1 MSAKSVYILIWGSQ
15 MKWLLG
21 LFFVVFF
28 SYAAAQAMP
37 PILIEADAGR
47 ESGVFSKSP
56 VVQRAILLKPSMPS
70 DTALLF
76 YRGWSG
82 IANIKTENDWKRN
95 LNYLQNNTDLFAQAG
110 IALVVMDCPSDENRI
125 APGNTPLGC
134 NDDYRSSIKHAD
146 DVRKVMATLKERH
159 GITKFYVMGHS
170 YGTISS
176 KWLAKNLGNEIQGSI
191 HSAAMTHASPRNRA
205 YGYSVESF
213 DMSLLKAPVVNIHHG
228 DDQCVH
234 TPYSTV
240 VAYSKNNL
248 ITVKGGE
255 GTGDVCGGTHLHSMS
270 GREEL
275 TSKAVIQWI
284 KSGQV
289 QPNVGE

>member
-1 MSAKSVYILIWGSQ
+1 M
-15 MKWLLG
+15 
-21 LFFVVFF
+21 
-28 SYAAAQAMP
+28 AQTMT

-47 ESGVFSKSP
+47 EMGVFSKSP
-56 VVQRAILLKPSMPS
+56 VVQRAILLKPSIPS

-82 IANIKTENDWKRN
+82 IANLKSENDWKRN
-95 LNYLQNNTDLFAQAG
+95 LNYLQNNTELFAQAG
-110 IALVVMDCPSDENRI
+110 IALVVMDCPSDENSV

-146 DVRKVMATLKERH
+146 DVRKIMTVLKEKY
-159 GITKFYVMGHS
+159 GITKFFIMGHS

-191 HSAAMTHASPRNRA
+191 HSAAMTYANTRNRV

-213 DMSLLKAPVVNIHHG
+213 DMGALKAPVLNIHHG

-240 VAYSKNNL
+240 IAYSKNNL
-248 ITVKGGE
+248 VTVKGGE
-255 GTGDVCGGTHLHSMS
+255 GTGDVCGGTHLHSMG
-270 GREEL
+270 GREEVS
-275 TSKAVIQWI
+275 SKAVIRWI
-284 KSGQV
+284 KTGQV
-289 QPNVGE
+289 QSIVGE

>member
-1 MSAKSVYILIWGSQ
+1 
-15 MKWLLG
+15 MKLL
-21 LFFVVFF
+21 LFI
-28 SYAAAQAMP
+28 YALVCFNQAIAQTMT
-37 PILIEADAGR
+37 PILLEVDVGR

-56 VVQRAILLKPSMPS
+56 VVQRAILLKPSTPS

-82 IANIKTENDWKRN
+82 IANIKSENDWKRN
-95 LNYLQNNTDLFAQAG
+95 LNYLKNNTELFAQAG
-110 IALVVMDCPSDENRI
+110 IALVVMDCPSDENRV
-125 APGNTPLGC
+125 APGNKPLAC
-134 NDDYRSSIKHAD
+134 NDDYRSSKQHAD
-146 DVRKVMATLKERH
+146 DVRKIIAVLQDQY
-159 GITKFYVMGHS
+159 GIKNFYVMGHS

-191 HSAAMTHASPRNRA
+191 HSASMTVASIYNRS
-205 YGYSVESF
+205 YGSSVESF
-213 DMSLLKAPVVNIHHG
+213 DMSQLKAPVLNIHHA
-228 DDQCVH
+228 DDQCSH

-255 GTGDVCGGTHLHSMS
+255 GTGDICGGTHLHSMG

-275 TSKAVIQWI
+275 ATKAIIQWI
-284 KSGQV
+284 KTRQV
-289 QPNVGE
+289 QAIVGE

>member
-1 MSAKSVYILIWGSQ
+1 
-15 MKWLLG
+15 MKWLFSICTL
-21 LFFVVFF
+21 VFF
-28 SYAAAQAMP
+28 NSATAQTMT
-37 PILIEADAGR
+37 PILIEADVGR

-56 VVQRAILLKPSMPS
+56 VVQRAILLKPSIPS

-110 IALVVMDCPSDENRI
+110 IALVVMDCPSDENKVT
-125 APGNTPLGC
+125 PGNMPLAC
-134 NDDYRSSIKHAD
+134 NDDYRSSTKHAD
-146 DVRKVMATLKERH
+146 DVRKIMNVLKEQY
-159 GITKFYVMGHS
+159 GITKFFVMGHS

-176 KWLAKNLGNEIQGSI
+176 KWLAKNLGNEIQGSV
-191 HSAAMTHASPRNRA
+191 HSAAMTHANSRNRA
-205 YGYSVESF
+205 FGYSVESF
-213 DMSLLKAPVVNIHHG
+213 DMGALKAPVLNVHHG

-248 ITVKGGE
+248 VTVKGGE
-255 GTGDVCGGTHLHSMS
+255 GTGDVCGGTHLHSMG
-270 GREEL
+270 GREES
-275 TSKAVIQWI
+275 TSKAVIRWI
-284 KSGQV
+284 KTGQV
-289 QPNVGE
+289 QSNVGE

>member
-1 MSAKSVYILIWGSQ
+1 MT
-15 MKWLLG
+15 
-21 LFFVVFF
+21 
-28 SYAAAQAMP
+28 
-37 PILIEADAGR
+37 PILIEVDAGR

-56 VVQRAILLKPSMPS
+56 VVQRAILLKPSIPS

-82 IANIKTENDWKRN
+82 IANIKSENDWKRN
-95 LNYLQNNTDLFAQAG
+95 LNYLQNNTELFAQAG
-110 IALVVMDCPSDENRI
+110 IAVVVMDCPSDENSV
-125 APGNTPLGC
+125 APGNTPLAC

-146 DVRKVMATLKERH
+146 DVRKIMAVLKEKY
-159 GITKFYVMGHS
+159 GITKFFIMGHS

-213 DMSLLKAPVVNIHHG
+213 DMTSLKASVLNVHHA

-240 VAYSKNNL
+240 TAYSKNNL
-248 ITVKGGE
+248 VTVRGGE
-255 GTGDVCGGTHLHSMS
+255 GTGDVCGGTHLHSMG
-270 GREEL
+270 GREEP
-275 TSKAVIQWI
+275 TSKALIRWI
-284 KSGQV
+284 KTGQV
-289 QPNVGE
+289 QSTVGE

>member
-1 MSAKSVYILIWGSQ
+1 
-15 MKWLLG
+15 MKWIFSICTL
-21 LFFVVFF
+21 VFF
-28 SYAAAQAMP
+28 NSATAQTMT
-37 PILIEADAGR
+37 PILIEADVGR

-56 VVQRAILLKPSMPS
+56 VVQRAILLKPSIPS

-110 IALVVMDCPSDENRI
+110 IALVVMDCPSDENKVT
-125 APGNTPLGC
+125 PGNMPLAC
-134 NDDYRSSIKHAD
+134 NDDYRSSTKHAD
-146 DVRKVMATLKERH
+146 DVRKIMTVLKEQY
-159 GITKFYVMGHS
+159 GITKFFIMGHS

-176 KWLAKNLGNEIQGSI
+176 KWLAKNLGNEIQGSV
-191 HSAAMTHASPRNRA
+191 HSAAMTHANSRNRA
-205 YGYSVESF
+205 FGYSVESF
-213 DMSLLKAPVVNIHHG
+213 DMGALKAPVLNVHHG

-248 ITVKGGE
+248 VTVKGGE
-255 GTGDVCGGTHLHSMS
+255 GTGDVCGGTHLHSMG
-270 GREEL
+270 GREGS
-275 TSKAVIQWI
+275 TSKAVIRWI
-284 KSGQV
+284 KTGQV
-289 QPNVGE
+289 QSNVGE